1 MFKLHPQLQADTTLI
16 KKLDV
21 SQVLLARDSRYP
33 WVILVPEVENAV
45 ELHLLETGTYKTVSD
60 EIRFVAD
67 RLYQHFQP
75 QKINIGALGNMVP
88 QLHIHIVARWQTDEA
103 WPGPIWGIG
112 EAKPYTDQEFM
123 AKTEDFRD
131 IIK

>member
-1 MFKLHPQLQADTTLI
+1 MFTLHPQLQADTTLI
-16 KKLDV
+16 KKLEV

-45 ELHLLETGTYKTVSD
+45 ELHLLETDTYRTVSD

-103 WPGPIWGIG
+103 WPGPIWGVG
-112 EAKPYTDQEFM
+112 EAKPYPDQEIM
-123 AKTEDFRD
+123 AKTEDFRN
-131 IIK
+131 ILK

>member
-1 MFKLHPQLQADTTLI
+1 MFTLHPQLQADTTLI
-16 KKLDV
+16 KKLEV

-45 ELHLLETGTYKTVSD
+45 ELHLLETGTYRTVSD

-103 WPGPIWGIG
+103 WPGPIWGVG
-112 EAKPYTDQEFM
+112 EAKPYTDQEIM
-123 AKTEDFRD
+123 AKTEDFRN
-131 IIK
+131 ILK